1 MPRGARL
8 SAEELRFIK
17 AGIERLSAIKADRPT
32 RYPRATWNYVCE
44 FTGRSEKCIKAIMRG
59 EYGQP
64 GPSSPK
70 GDEPEDPDANDWRL
84 PLFLAASMMSRVTSF
99 FIVFSSFFRGPA
111 VVLAVPD
118 RQGVVFVLWAF
129 AHVYTFLR
137 KRSPT
142 AVLSARADC
151 DSQSQSNLFRPAFIL
166 SVSHHSRFRI
176 DSADLART
184 CAVIVNVPDL
194 KAYSSVAAK
203 LLRRVTSYASSEA
216 LLFQLSAC
224 P

>member
-1 MPRGARL
+1 M
-8 SAEELRFIK
+8 I
-17 AGIERLSAIKADRPT
+17 
-32 RYPRATWNYVCE
+32 
-44 FTGRSEKCIKAIMRG
+44 
-59 EYGQP
+59 
-64 GPSSPK
+64 
-70 GDEPEDPDANDWRL
+70 
-84 PLFLAASMMSRVTSF
+84 SRVTSF

-142 AVLSARADC
+142 AVLPARAGS
-151 DSQSQSNLFRPAFIL
+151 DSQSQSNLFRPDLFCL
-166 SVSHHSRFRI
+166 SVNIPDLESI
-176 DSADLART
+176 QLTLART

-194 KAYSSVAAK
+194 KAYSSVAAL

-216 LLFQLSAC
+216 LL
-224 P
+224 

>member
-1 MPRGARL
+1 MTQL
-8 SAEELRFIK
+8 SEYIPVKHAAPKADCIDLYLVAYYQLHTPNRSLCMSRRVTSYASSEALLYRSCELR
-17 AGIERLSAIKADRPT
+17 RRT
-32 RYPRATWNYVCE
+32 HPRH
-44 FTGRSEKCIKAIMRG
+44 
-59 EYGQP
+59 
-64 GPSSPK
+64 
-70 GDEPEDPDANDWRL
+70 PDANDWRL
-84 PLFLAASMMSRVTSF
+84 PLFLAASMMGRVTSF
-99 FIVFSSFFRGPA
+99 FLVFSSFFGGPA
-111 VVLAVPD
+111 AVLVVPD

-216 LLFQLSAC
+216 LLFFAIVTLLGDSL
-224 P
+224 

>member
-1 MPRGARL
+1 
-8 SAEELRFIK
+8 
-17 AGIERLSAIKADRPT
+17 
-32 RYPRATWNYVCE
+32 
-44 FTGRSEKCIKAIMRG
+44 
-59 EYGQP
+59 
-64 GPSSPK
+64 
-70 GDEPEDPDANDWRL
+70 
-84 PLFLAASMMSRVTSF
+84 MMSRVTSF

-142 AVLSARADC
+142 AVLPARAGS
-151 DSQSQSNLFRPAFIL
+151 DSQSQSNLFRPDLFCL
-166 SVSHHSRFRI
+166 SVNIPDLESI
-176 DSADLART
+176 QLTLART

-194 KAYSSVAAK
+194 KAYSSVAAL

-216 LLFQLSAC
+216 LLYSTVHSILLSLVDRLK
-224 P
+224 